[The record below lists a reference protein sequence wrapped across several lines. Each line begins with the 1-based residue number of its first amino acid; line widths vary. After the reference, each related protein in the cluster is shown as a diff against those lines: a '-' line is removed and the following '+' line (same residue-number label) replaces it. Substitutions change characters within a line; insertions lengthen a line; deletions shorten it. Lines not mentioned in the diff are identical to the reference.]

1 MSSAEIRNFYSS
13 AQRGGELPYF
23 VGKQYGS
30 GWLKT
35 LGRFALPILRRIGG
49 VAMKTASDVIN
60 KDASILPTLTNYAM
74 EEVNKT
80 GILDAFKKPDD
91 RTVSTGGST
100 GGSTRKRSGPSHI
113 SINKRRKLLGKTIFK
128 RK

>member
-35 LGRFALPILRRIGG
+35 LGRFALPILRRLGG
-49 VAMKTASDVIN
+49 VAMKTADDVIN
-60 KDASILPTLTNYAM
+60 KDAPILPTLKNYAL
-74 EEVNKT
+74 EEVGKF
-80 GILDAFKKPDD
+80 GVLDAFKKPNNQ
-91 RTVSTGGST
+91 TGST

-113 SINKRRKLLGKTIFK
+113 SINKRRKLVGKTIFK